1 MFARQLNKSLVGPF
15 SPRDKAANIDGGRWP
30 CGPNAEIGIS
40 TKANVTWRGTALPE
54 QHLDFFRTK
63 GQQFRTNM
71 FLATSFD
78 KHVAEHFMQMV
89 RCACPLKST
98 PPSSDPAVPPC
109 LTAIFDESVGRPR
122 ALGVPVR
129 REELLPC
136 QLHWRRQRCPG
147 REGVLGAPSQAPTN
161 AARALPHCLRARR
174 DQLTPYTVLTIK
186 DFIPST
192 DLEVQPHHI
201 IISVAPDN
209 KGPPETLQLAPWG

>member
-1 MFARQLNKSLVGPF
+1 M
-15 SPRDKAANIDGGRWP
+15 
-30 CGPNAEIGIS
+30 S

-78 KHVAEHFMQMV
+78 KDVAEQFMQMV

-98 PPSSDPAVPPC
+98 LSSSDHAVPPC
-109 LTAIFDESVGRPR
+109 LAAILEEAVGRPR
-122 ALGVPVR
+122 ALGVRVR

-136 QLHWRRQRCPG
+136 QLHWRRQRRPG

-161 AARALPHCLRARR
+161 AACALSHRLRARR
-174 DQLTPYTVLTIK
+174 AQLTPYTVLTVK
-186 DFIPST
+186 DFTRST

-209 KGPPETLQLAPWG
+209 KGPLENLRLAPWG